1 MEKPIRCALYVRVS
15 TKQQVDKDYNSIESQ
30 KDRLLEYVNRKEN
43 YHVYKIYEDPAYS
56 AKDSERPALQ
66 QMFDDVKKGK
76 LDCVLVY
83 KMDRLS
89 RSNLGFHKM
98 VDTLEKHGVNLVSIT
113 ENFDSSTVHG
123 RFSRNIMMNFAQMER
138 EMVSERTK
146 DKLLERAKK
155 GLWNG
160 GRPYGYDCKDKR
172 LIINEEQA
180 NVIRFMFDFFIHDAS
195 LARLRDELKARGIY
209 TAKGYRWTASQISH
223 KLRNP
228 VYAGKI
234 KHRDKVYPGIH
245 ETIISEELFAKV
257 QKLVPER
264 TWSKRKTERTYLL
277 TGLLKCQD
285 CGSTITTHYT
295 SKKRKDGTSYRIP
308 YYRCTKT
315 VKYGN
320 QHCNIK
326 SFNADYI
333 EKLVIEEIGKISQNT
348 KLIDVTVDDIN
359 AALKQN
365 ILPTRNEIKELEKRI
380 RQIDSEVDRLLE
392 LYAKGGKLVA
402 EVLNQKVESKLN
414 DKKKLE
420 SKLIQLNNEIDEQSL
435 KAYDAEII
443 RSSLSNFTNIF
454 ATLSPDDKAKALRI
468 LLRDID
474 VYKDRIVLNVYELP
488 EFSIGSINHDMM
500 VGDTGLEPVTPCL

>member
-1 MEKPIRCALYVRVS
+1 MEKGMTAAKKLSRCALYVRVS

-30 KDRLLEYVNRKEN
+30 KDQLLEYVNRREN

-89 RSNLGFHKM
+89 RSILGFHKM
-98 VDTLEKHGVNLVSIT
+98 VDTLEKHGVILVSIT
-113 ENFDSSTVHG
+113 EHFDSSTVHG

-146 DKLLERAKK
+146 DKLLERAKN

-160 GRPYGYDCKDKR
+160 GRPYGYDCKDKK
-172 LIINEEQA
+172 LIINKEEA
-180 NVIRFMFDFFIHDAS
+180 NVIRFMFDFFIHNAS

-245 ETIISEELFAKV
+245 EAIISESLFAKV

-264 TWSKRKTERTYLL
+264 TWSKRKTERTSGAPPGPYRGTLYGPEPAGEAGAVAPQRGGQRHL
-277 TGLLKCQD
+277 AGQQFAPEGPIEDTPAIIMFDQGTGFAFRA
-285 CGSTITTHYT
+285 THP
-295 SKKRKDGTSYRIP
+295 RIQEQEP
-308 YYRCTKT
+308 
-315 VKYGN
+315 
-320 QHCNIK
+320 
-326 SFNADYI
+326 AD
-333 EKLVIEEIGKISQNT
+333 
-348 KLIDVTVDDIN
+348 
-359 AALKQN
+359 
-365 ILPTRNEIKELEKRI
+365 
-380 RQIDSEVDRLLE
+380 
-392 LYAKGGKLVA
+392 
-402 EVLNQKVESKLN
+402 
-414 DKKKLE
+414 
-420 SKLIQLNNEIDEQSL
+420 
-435 KAYDAEII
+435 
-443 RSSLSNFTNIF
+443 
-454 ATLSPDDKAKALRI
+454 
-468 LLRDID
+468 
-474 VYKDRIVLNVYELP
+474 
-488 EFSIGSINHDMM
+488 H
-500 VGDTGLEPVTPCL
+500 